1 MGFIDPSLLERDDT
15 DNVTCSICMQLLQE
29 RGKMMQPDGTIRFMG
44 RYWFRDP
51 WRQSHLE
58 GDDWDD

>member
-1 MGFIDPSLLERDDT
+1 MSIT
-15 DNVTCSICMQLLQE
+15 DGPADLQE

-51 WRQSHLE
+51 WRQSYLRP
-58 GDDWDD
+58 DD